1 MAVYKPSNCV
11 PFSNTIDLTENQD
24 ITCEINTSNMEVTGY
39 RMKIMDSQNNVIL
52 EGKNFTSLQD
62 QTLEKY
68 NNDGLNGS
76 ELSVPLVVTNP
87 ANSNEN
93 NVYFSGYNWKEIKIT
108 DGSKSDYMNKNSYYH
123 PYIKITPET
132 LGPSEF
138 KLYDMYTKK
147 VTWSDPITKS
157 SDLNLNSAILKEYYY
172 NDYYTELAV
181 NPGSSF
187 SYLKYY
193 YLDENGS
200 MTLYGSDSGKI
211 FENIPILYQKQNN
224 FSLVPEEDIG
234 KITDKEKFCK
244 HIYSIVDRPTW
255 NGSNTYYYL
264 NYENN
269 VLEMKDTTSEIGSY
283 SGKYYTDNGYQNNTN
298 SVSYND
304 IYNYIIYE
312 KYELI
317 TVSDKDKFSVFKKE
331 YIYVGNLNEDFYNNN
346 IFELFKK
353 KVSYYPVLD
362 SEFSY
367 KEAISGQYFFKS
379 NEYKPLTYE
388 DCEFNP
394 SGVSPYEYYT
404 HDETDSYFVLDK
416 SITEWSESKSESEY
430 FYYLDYEEV
439 KKPPYVS
446 NAIESGYY
454 YRDEQPFDPRNP
466 YVLITS
472 QNTNQY
478 RYNRLSK
485 IYKLNYELNESK
497 GTDDKRLGYIP
508 YFYKKLS
515 NFHNGYQYQPY
526 TWQITLCQG
535 DVATSSQNEPTEPK
549 WYDMVVTNG
558 KVLGTTKK
566 RLHGILSE
574 EIYRDYFVQLC
585 SDIYDVDT
593 VPSFSDTDS
602 NSYNTEFIKNFVGK
616 SRVRIT
622 SYDRSF
628 GYVYPQDG
636 YIEDANINDAEY
648 FQIYKYTNDP
658 NAVSPYRQVDFATT
672 KNIDDITYGGKKPS
686 DRLHK
691 ESDFSEYYIQVYP
704 GKITELDAK
713 NYGAGSDAGSL
724 TTSSKILFK
733 NQGDYV
739 YTTEGDKKEGN
750 AALNGVFSFAGLST
764 VGENTTIR
772 WIRSPIANSI
782 TSFINNAFYVLTGK
796 YAGLNFESN
805 AKVGNALDST
815 DLDFTLEKPV
825 VIYPQLNVE
834 ESNKFNDES
843 FYKKYKDFYP
853 DRNADKKKTKSW
865 KYFSPLLKNTETRTF
880 IRPFVGLVDGM
891 RFQYDNNPQNY
902 FKIKYVDSFDKDRGG
917 LWYIEQDSPQHA
929 VVDAPTM
936 PFTPDQVN
944 YQITTYFKSS
954 DINPFYGYK
963 KPYINIDLMNWTG
976 LYDDY
981 GNYTVFN
988 RYALVNLYY
997 HQENNKSWKYY
1008 QWGAYNETQD
1018 LQLYEGEPNY
1028 SGSFQTKIVGLENN
1042 NMYKINLFIEDEL
1055 GYTQNIT
1062 KGVVVHTDISGNL
1075 LNLSYNFN
1083 CELQTNDL
1091 SFVENGTIYPSP
1103 LSNNLFVYKENT
1115 NNEQQNIPTRKILKK
1130 PSAKL
1135 LLATSDS
1142 ADNTTETDVLY
1153 PGLNILSDEYVI
1165 TGNESAIITYDK
1177 VTLGS
1182 FDDAVPITTPDTNQ
1196 LSLTSEHILNPY
1208 FEGRIIDVSTPFSSR
1223 NDLSMTIGVNS
1234 GVDTINSNGEIVANP
1249 DRNKLTAG
1257 LQVFNKNSIVP
1268 VSGVNEFGITIIDG
1282 ENVSTDGKFRDINNV
1297 AFSLVSPNFVT
1308 PNNSYDYLYTTC
1320 YYGAD
1325 GLWDG
1330 EKYTLANRGFDPFSP
1345 NGELNNKFSY
1355 LFNSTQSEN
1364 VTIEANGAT
1373 INNFPLSTP
1382 TSSVS
1387 SNTGVWYDELMESII
1402 RPDNNEH
1409 MLVTNRSPSYWQD
1422 FVDNGGTT
1430 PLYWND
1436 TNSLYEFYVQKD
1448 INENQNYSG
1457 RQVLGNKKM
1466 TFSISVKN
1474 YENQATDESSSEQNP
1489 IEFNSNTCFCFIEEI
1504 NNNL

>member
-1 MAVYKPSNCV
+1 MGDLLTHQTLKIEEEFIMAVYKPSNCV

-93 NVYFSGYNWKEIKIT
+93 NVYFSGYNWKEIEKSENV
-108 DGSKSDYMNKNSYYH
+108 SKSYYMNKNSYYH

-132 LGPSEF
+132 LDPSEF
-138 KLYDMYTKK
+138 RSSKIYKK
-147 VTWSDPITKS
+147 EVKWAGPIRKS
-157 SDLNLNSAILKEYYY
+157 SYKNLNSAILEEYYY

-193 YLDENGS
+193 YLDVDGS
-200 MTLYGSDSGKI
+200 MKLYGSDDKD
-211 FENIPILYQKQNN
+211 FEDIPVLYQKKNN
-224 FSLVPEEDIG
+224 FSLIPEEDIK
-234 KITDKEKFCK
+234 KISDDEKFYK
-244 HIYSIVDRPTW
+244 HIYSIEDRPTW
-255 NGSNTYYYL
+255 NSSNLYYYL
-264 NYENN
+264 TYNDGDGPKMVETY
-269 VLEMKDTTSEIGSY
+269 SEIPEY
-283 SGKYYTDNGYQNNTN
+283 FGKYYTDNGYQKNTD
-298 SVSYND
+298 SLSYNN

-312 KYELI
+312 KYGSV
-317 TVSDKDKFSVFKKE
+317 TVSDPYEFSVFKKE

-346 IFELFKK
+346 IFGLFKK
-353 KVSYYPVLD
+353 TVSYMEVSN
-362 SEFSY
+362 SEVNY
-367 KEAISGQYFFKS
+367 EEVISGQYFFKS

-388 DCEFNP
+388 DCEFKP
-394 SGVSPYEYYT
+394 FDGSPYEYYT

-416 SITEWSESKSESEY
+416 SITEWSNSEY

-439 KKPPYVS
+439 KKPSYVS
-446 NAIESGYY
+446 DAIESGYY
-454 YRDEQPFDPRNP
+454 YKENVEPSVQTNP

-478 RYNRLSK
+478 RYNRLPK
-485 IYKLNYELNESK
+485 IYKLKYELNESD
-497 GTDDKRLGYIP
+497 GSDRSDSLGYIP

-549 WYDMVVTNG
+549 WYDMVVTSG
-558 KVLGTTKK
+558 KVLGTTKQ
-566 RLHGILSE
+566 RLQGILSE

-585 SDIYDVDT
+585 SDIYDVNT
-593 VPSFSDTDS
+593 VSKSS
-602 NSYNTEFIKNFVGK
+602 NTNFVGK

-636 YIEDANINDAEY
+636 YIEDADINNANY
-648 FQIYKYTNDP
+648 FQVYKYTNDP
-658 NAVSPYRQVDFATT
+658 NAVSPYRQVDFATKT
-672 KNIDDITYGGKKPS
+672 DIDDVKYDGKTPS
-686 DRLHK
+686 DDDKLHK

-704 GKITELDAK
+704 GIITESNLLAS
-713 NYGAGSDAGSL
+713 NYGAANGTGSL

-733 NQGDYV
+733 NQD
-739 YTTEGDKKEGN
+739 N

-764 VGENTTIR
+764 AGEGGAARTTIR

-782 TSFINNAFYVLTGK
+782 TSFINNAFYVLTGE

-805 AKVGNALDST
+805 AKVGDALDST
-815 DLDFTLEKPV
+815 ALNFTLEKPV

-834 ESNKFNDES
+834 EDGKFNDKS
-843 FYKKYKDFYP
+843 FYEKYKDFYP
-853 DRNADKKKTKSW
+853 ADDKEKKSW

-880 IRPFVGLVDGM
+880 IRPFAGLVDGM

-902 FKIKYVDSFDKDRGG
+902 LKIKYVDSFDKDRGG
-917 LWYIEQDSPQHA
+917 LWYIDTENVSA
-929 VVDAPTM
+929 T

-963 KPYINIDLMNWTG
+963 KPYINIDLTNWTG
-976 LYDDY
+976 LYDND

-997 HQENNKSWKYY
+997 QQENNKSWKYY
-1008 QWGAYNETQD
+1008 QWDAYNETQD

-1062 KGVVVHTDISGNL
+1062 KGIVVHTDISSSL

-1091 SFVENGTIYPSP
+1091 SFVEDGTIYPSP
-1103 LSNNLFVYKENT
+1103 LSNNLFVYND
-1115 NNEQQNIPTRKILKK
+1115 PF
-1130 PSAKL
+1130 
-1135 LLATSDS
+1135 
-1142 ADNTTETDVLY
+1142 DNTTESDVLY
-1153 PGLNILSDEYVI
+1153 PGLNILNDEYVI

-1208 FEGRIIDVSTPFSSR
+1208 FEGRIIDVSTPFSSG

-1257 LQVFNKNSIVP
+1257 LQVFNKNSIAP

-1282 ENVSTDGKFRDINNV
+1282 ENISTDGKFRDINNV
-1297 AFSLVSPNFVT
+1297 AFSLVSPNFAT

-1330 EKYTLANRGFDPFSP
+1330 EKYTLANRGFDSFSP
-1345 NGELNNKFSY
+1345 SSELNNKFLY

-1373 INNFPLSTP
+1373 INNFPLSVS

-1387 SNTGVWYDELMESII
+1387 SNTGVWYDELMESVI

-1409 MLVTNRSPSYWQD
+1409 MLVTNRLPSYWED
-1422 FVDNGGTT
+1422 FIDNGSTT

-1436 TNSLYEFYVQKD
+1436 TNSLYEFYAQKD

-1457 RQVLGNKKM
+1457 RQVLGNKRM

-1474 YENQATDESSSEQNP
+1474 YENRATDEFSSEQNP